1 MRRVVVAVDGP
12 SGSGKSTVAHQLA
25 DRLSV
30 PHVDT
35 GAYYRALTWAVLRHG
50 VNTADAAACAEL
62 AQRVAITRASGR
74 TYVNGED
81 VEDAI
86 RGRDATAAVS
96 VVSAHPAVRRL
107 LVARQ
112 RAAVGQTGAV
122 VEGRDA
128 GTVVVPEA
136 DLKVWLTASPH
147 LRAARRAAQLG
158 EEDADVIAAT
168 ADELARRDD
177 ADAQQMARAADAAI
191 VDTTGRDVAEVV
203 AELAGRALSAAGAS
217 P

>member
-1 MRRVVVAVDGP
+1 VVVAVDGP

-50 VNTADAAACAEL
+50 VNTADATACAEL

-177 ADAQQMARAADAAI
+177 ADAQQMARAVDAAI

>member
-1 MRRVVVAVDGP
+1 VRRVVVAVDGP

>member
-1 MRRVVVAVDGP
+1 VVVAVDGP

>member
-62 AQRVAITRASGR
+62 AQRVAITRVSGR

-107 LVARQ
+107 LVAHQ

-158 EEDADVIAAT
+158 AEDADVIAAT

-191 VDTTGRDVAEVV
+191 VDTTHRDVAEVV

>member
-1 MRRVVVAVDGP
+1 VVVAVDGP

-35 GAYYRALTWAVLRHG
+35 GAYYRALTWAVLRQG

-62 AQRVAITRASGR
+62 AQRVAITRVSGR

-112 RAAVGQTGAV
+112 RAAVGHTGAV

-158 EEDADVIAAT
+158 EEGADVIATT

-177 ADAQQMARAADAAI
+177 ADAEQMARAADAAI

>member
-1 MRRVVVAVDGP
+1 VVVAVDGP

-50 VNTADAAACAEL
+50 VNTADAVACAEL

>member
-1 MRRVVVAVDGP
+1 VRRVVVAVDGP

-50 VNTADAAACAEL
+50 VNTADAVACAEL